1 MIEPIWQ
8 PSTDRIKSA
17 KITKFKDFVSNR
29 HDLELPDYDAL
40 HQWSVTNTERF
51 WSDVWDFCNIIS
63 IKKGKTLEKKSNT
76 MLGTSWFP
84 DAKLNYAE
92 NLLRRDDD
100 AIAIYYSDESINIK
114 SLSFA
119 DLNNK
124 AAKIQNL
131 LTQLGVKKNDV
142 VAGVLTNNP
151 NSIIAMLAVTS
162 LGAIWSSCP
171 PDFGEAAI
179 YDRLSQI
186 KPKILFATEKYIYH
200 KKEYKCNNK
209 IINVIKKIPSI
220 KYTIWDGANEEHKND
235 INMDN
240 VLRKNI
246 KHKITYE
253 RLAFN
258 HPLYILFSSGTTG
271 KPKCIVHGAGGTLI
285 QHLKELV
292 IHTDMGP
299 EDNLLYYTNCGWMMW
314 NWQVSAL
321 ACGSSITLYNGSP
334 FTPNKKALFNLAD
347 KTNTTIFG
355 ASARYLSTIQKS
367 RVDVIKTHDLKNIH
381 TILSTGS
388 PLYQE
393 QYKYVYTHIKKDV
406 YLASISGGTDII
418 SCFALGNITQPV
430 YAEELSSI
438 GLGMDVVVLDEHLNK
453 TINKKGVL
461 ACTTPFPSMPLYF
474 LDDKTFKKYKDAYFF
489 ESDNIWL
496 HGDYVKLT
504 SRNTLIIY
512 GRSDATLNP
521 SGVRIGTAEI
531 YKQVNSI
538 DCIQDS
544 VAIGQLWKKD
554 SRIILFVTL
563 KSNKYLTE
571 NLKKEI
577 KEKIKTQLSSHHVP
591 SRIIHVKDIPI
602 TKSGKI
608 MELAITRIVNGLPVE
623 NINSIAN
630 PESLIEFKNLKE
642 LAS

>member
-124 AAKIQNL
+124 VAKIQNL

-474 LDDKTFKKYKDAYFF
+474 LNDKTFKKYKDAYFF

>member
-474 LDDKTFKKYKDAYFF
+474 LNDKTFKKYKDAYFF

>member
-8 PSTDRIKSA
+8 PSTDKIKSA

-29 HDLELPDYDAL
+29 HGLELPDYDAL
-40 HQWSVTNTERF
+40 HRWSVTNTERF

-100 AIAIYYSDESINIK
+100 AIAIYYSDESFNIK

-119 DLNNK
+119 DLNNQV
-124 AAKIQNL
+124 AKIQNL

-186 KPKILFATEKYIYH
+186 KPKVLFATDKYIYH

-220 KYTIWDGANEEHKND
+220 KYTIWDGANDEHKND

-253 RLAFN
+253 SLAFN

-367 RVDVIKTHDLKNIH
+367 RVDVIKTHSLKNLH
-381 TILSTGS
+381 TVLSTGS

-474 LDDKTFKKYKDAYFF
+474 LNDKTFKKYKDAYFF

-577 KEKIKTQLSSHHVP
+577 KEKIKTQLSSHHIP
-591 SRIIHVKDIPI
+591 ARIIHVKDIPI